1 MFNQDRDTPRNTSNE
16 IRVVLAD
23 DHQLFRQ
30 GLKALLELERGITI
44 VGEASD
50 GLEVQRVAVEQNANV
65 VLMDI
70 NMPIV
75 DGLSAT
81 RELLRA
87 NPEIGVI
94 ILSMHHEEGHVF
106 QALRAGARG
115 YLLKTSKVS
124 EVAGAVRAVAS
135 GLSLLDPSVTS
146 SVVSEFKRMS
156 SKQTPEDGL
165 GQLTETEVKI
175 LQHVSAGMSN
185 KEIANKLSL
194 AESTVKNRLSVL
206 FEKIGVLDRM
216 QAATRVP
223 RAPSFVEGVIN
234 LRGKVIPVVDLRRR
248 FGLASAEHTRASRI
262 VVVEI
267 GDEVVGIIVDGV
279 SEVLRVDTAT
289 VEPP

>member
-1 MFNQDRDTPRNTSNE
+1 MYLERSNDRESARGND

-30 GLKALLELERGITI
+30 GLKALLEMERGIT
-44 VGEASD
+44 VVAEASD
-50 GLEVQRVAVEQNANV
+50 GLEVQRVSLEQEADV

-87 NPEIGVI
+87 RADIGVI

-115 YLLKTSKVS
+115 YLLKTSRVS
-124 EVAGAVRAVAS
+124 EVASAVRAVS
-135 GLSLLDPSVTS
+135 TGLSLLDPSVTT
-146 SVVSEFKRMS
+146 SVVSEFRRMS

-165 GQLTETEVKI
+165 GQLTETEVKV
-175 LQHVSAGMSN
+175 LQHVAAGMSN
-185 KEIANKLSL
+185 KEIASRLSL

-206 FEKIGVLDRM
+206 FEKIGVLDRT
-216 QAATRVP
+216 QAAIYAITHGIAPTAVQNVRV
-223 RAPSFVEGVIN
+223 GV
-234 LRGKVIPVVDLRRR
+234 
-248 FGLASAEHTRASRI
+248 
-262 VVVEI
+262 
-267 GDEVVGIIVDGV
+267 
-279 SEVLRVDTAT
+279 
-289 VEPP
+289 

>member
-1 MFNQDRDTPRNTSNE
+1 MAGCTALCERMTTVFNNERDRETPRSSSND

-30 GLKALLELERGITI
+30 GLKALLELERGIAV

-50 GLEVQRVAVEQNANV
+50 ALQVQRVSVEQDANV

-87 NPEIGVI
+87 SPEIGVI
-94 ILSMHHEEGHVF
+94 ILSMYHEEGHVF

-115 YLLKTSKVS
+115 YLLKTSRLS
-124 EVAGAVRAVAS
+124 EVAAAVRAVAS

-185 KEIANKLSL
+185 KEIASKLSL

-206 FEKIGVLDRM
+206 FEKIGVLDRT
-216 QAATRVP
+216 QAAIYAITHGI
-223 RAPSFVEGVIN
+223 APTAVQS
-234 LRGKVIPVVDLRRR
+234 
-248 FGLASAEHTRASRI
+248 SR
-262 VVVEI
+262 
-267 GDEVVGIIVDGV
+267 
-279 SEVLRVDTAT
+279 
-289 VEPP
+289 

>member
-1 MFNQDRDTPRNTSNE
+1 MMTVFSHERDKPRSSANE

-50 GLEVQRVAVEQNANV
+50 GLEVQRVSLEQNANV

-87 NPEIGVI
+87 NSEIGVI

-115 YLLKTSKVS
+115 YLLKTSRVS

-135 GLSLLDPSVTS
+135 GLSLLDPTVTS
-146 SVVSEFKRMS
+146 SVVAEFKRMS
-156 SKQTPEDGL
+156 SKQTPEDGVGKL
-165 GQLTETEVKI
+165 SEAEVEI
-175 LQHVSAGMSN
+175 LQHVSAGPSN
-185 KEIANKLSL
+185 KDITQKLSL
-194 AESTVKNRLSVL
+194 
-206 FEKIGVLDRM
+206 
-216 QAATRVP
+216 
-223 RAPSFVEGVIN
+223 
-234 LRGKVIPVVDLRRR
+234 
-248 FGLASAEHTRASRI
+248 
-262 VVVEI
+262 
-267 GDEVVGIIVDGV
+267 
-279 SEVLRVDTAT
+279 TAGT
-289 VEPP
+289 

>member
-1 MFNQDRDTPRNTSNE
+1 MTNVFNHDREPNQSPRSNSNE

-50 GLEVQRVAVEQNANV
+50 GLEVQRVSLEQKADV

-87 NPEIGVI
+87 NSTIGVI

-115 YLLKTSKVS
+115 YLLKTSRIA
-124 EVAGAVRAVAS
+124 EVAGVGR
-135 GLSLLDPSVTS
+135 G
-146 SVVSEFKRMS
+146 
-156 SKQTPEDGL
+156 
-165 GQLTETEVKI
+165 
-175 LQHVSAGMSN
+175 
-185 KEIANKLSL
+185 
-194 AESTVKNRLSVL
+194 
-206 FEKIGVLDRM
+206 
-216 QAATRVP
+216 
-223 RAPSFVEGVIN
+223 RAPR
-234 LRGKVIPVVDLRRR
+234 LRLP
-248 FGLASAEHTRASRI
+248 A
-262 VVVEI
+262 
-267 GDEVVGIIVDGV
+267 
-279 SEVLRVDTAT
+279 
-289 VEPP
+289 PPNHPPP

>member
-1 MFNQDRDTPRNTSNE
+1 VFNNDRDRDTSRSGSND

-30 GLKALLELERGITI
+30 GLKALLELERGITV

-50 GLEVQRVAVEQNANV
+50 GLEVQRVSVEQNANV

-87 NPEIGVI
+87 NPEVGVI
-94 ILSMHHEEGHVF
+94 ILSMYHEEGHVF

-115 YLLKTSKVS
+115 YLLKTSRLS
-124 EVAGAVRAVAS
+124 EVVAAVRAVAS

-185 KEIANKLSL
+185 KEVASQLSL

-206 FEKIGVLDRM
+206 FEKIGVLDRT
-216 QAATRVP
+216 QAAIYAITHGI
-223 RAPSFVEGVIN
+223 APTAVQ
-234 LRGKVIPVVDLRRR
+234 
-248 FGLASAEHTRASRI
+248 SR
-262 VVVEI
+262 
-267 GDEVVGIIVDGV
+267 
-279 SEVLRVDTAT
+279 
-289 VEPP
+289 

>member
-1 MFNQDRDTPRNTSNE
+1 MMTVFSHERETPRSSAND

-30 GLKALLELERGITI
+30 GLKALLELERGISV

-50 GLEVQRVAVEQNANV
+50 GLVVQRVSLEQNANV

-87 NPEIGVI
+87 NAEIGVI

-115 YLLKTSKVS
+115 YLLKTSRES

-135 GLSLLDPSVTS
+135 GLSRLDPTVTS
-146 SVVSEFKRMS
+146 SVVAEFNRMS
-156 SKQTPEDGL
+156 SKQTPEDAL
-165 GQLTETEVKI
+165 GQLSETEIKI
-175 LQHVSAGMSN
+175 PTN
-185 KEIANKLSL
+185 
-194 AESTVKNRLSVL
+194 
-206 FEKIGVLDRM
+206 
-216 QAATRVP
+216 
-223 RAPSFVEGVIN
+223 
-234 LRGKVIPVVDLRRR
+234 
-248 FGLASAEHTRASRI
+248 
-262 VVVEI
+262 
-267 GDEVVGIIVDGV
+267 
-279 SEVLRVDTAT
+279 
-289 VEPP
+289 

>member
-1 MFNQDRDTPRNTSNE
+1 MFNQDRDPSRSSASE

-30 GLKALLELERGITI
+30 GLKALLDLERGMTV

-50 GLEVQRVAVEQNANV
+50 GLEVQRIAVDQNAEV

-81 RELLRA
+81 RELIRA
-87 NPEIGVI
+87 RPDTGVI

-115 YLLKTSKVS
+115 YLLKTSRVS
-124 EVAGAVRAVAS
+124 EVAGAIRAVAS

-165 GQLTETEVKI
+165 GQLTETEVRI
-175 LQHVSAGMSN
+175 LQHVAAGMSN
-185 KEIANKLSL
+185 KEIASRLSL

-206 FEKIGVLDRM
+206 FEKIGVLDRT
-216 QAATRVP
+216 QAAIYAITHGI
-223 RAPSFVEGVIN
+223 APTAVQ
-234 LRGKVIPVVDLRRR
+234 
-248 FGLASAEHTRASRI
+248 SR
-262 VVVEI
+262 
-267 GDEVVGIIVDGV
+267 
-279 SEVLRVDTAT
+279 
-289 VEPP
+289 

>member
-1 MFNQDRDTPRNTSNE
+1 MITVYNHDRETQRTPSND

-30 GLKALLELERGITI
+30 GLKALLELERGISV

-50 GLEVQRVAVEQNANV
+50 GLEVQRVSLEQQANV

-87 NPEIGVI
+87 NADIGVI

-115 YLLKTSKVS
+115 YLLKTSRVS
-124 EVAGAVRAVAS
+124 EVASAVRAVAS
-135 GLSLLDPSVTS
+135 GLSLLDPTVTS
-146 SVVSEFKRMS
+146 SVLSEFKRMS
-156 SKQTPEDGL
+156 SKQGPEEGL
-165 GQLTETEVKI
+165 GQLTETEIRI

-185 KEIANKLSL
+185 KEIANQMSL

-206 FEKIGVLDRM
+206 FEKIGVLDRT
-216 QAATRVP
+216 QAAIYAITHGI
-223 RAPSFVEGVIN
+223 AP
-234 LRGKVIPVVDLRRR
+234 
-248 FGLASAEHTRASRI
+248 
-262 VVVEI
+262 
-267 GDEVVGIIVDGV
+267 
-279 SEVLRVDTAT
+279 TA
-289 VEPP
+289 VQR

>member
-1 MFNQDRDTPRNTSNE
+1 MHSLVRTEDDTALFNHDRETPRTSANS

-30 GLKALLELERGITI
+30 GLKALLELERGITV

-50 GLEVQRVAVEQNANV
+50 GLEVQRVSLEQHANV

-87 NPEIGVI
+87 DGKIGVI

-115 YLLKTSKVS
+115 YLLKTSRVS

-185 KEIANKLSL
+185 KEIASKLSL

-206 FEKIGVLDRM
+206 FEKIGVLDRT
-216 QAATRVP
+216 QAAIYAITHGI
-223 RAPSFVEGVIN
+223 APTAVQS
-234 LRGKVIPVVDLRRR
+234 
-248 FGLASAEHTRASRI
+248 SR
-262 VVVEI
+262 
-267 GDEVVGIIVDGV
+267 
-279 SEVLRVDTAT
+279 
-289 VEPP
+289 

>member
-1 MFNQDRDTPRNTSNE
+1 VYSERETPRSTNNDV
-16 IRVVLAD
+16 RVVLAD

-30 GLKALLELERGITI
+30 GLKALLELERGISI

-50 GLEVQRVAVEQNANV
+50 GLEVQRVSQEQQADV

-87 NPEIGVI
+87 NPNVGVI

-115 YLLKTSKVS
+115 YLLKTSRVT

-135 GLSLLDPSVTS
+135 GLSLLDPTVTS

-175 LQHVSAGMSN
+175 LQHVAAGMSN

-206 FEKIGVLDRM
+206 FEKIGVLDRT
-216 QAATRVP
+216 QAAIYAITHGI
-223 RAPSFVEGVIN
+223 AP
-234 LRGKVIPVVDLRRR
+234 
-248 FGLASAEHTRASRI
+248 
-262 VVVEI
+262 
-267 GDEVVGIIVDGV
+267 
-279 SEVLRVDTAT
+279 TA
-289 VEPP
+289 VQSGR

>member
-1 MFNQDRDTPRNTSNE
+1 MTTVFNNDRDRDTPRSSSND

-30 GLKALLELERGITI
+30 GLKALLELERGIAV

-50 GLEVQRVAVEQNANV
+50 GLEVQRVSVEQGANV

-94 ILSMHHEEGHVF
+94 ILSMYHEEGHVF

-115 YLLKTSKVS
+115 YLLKTSRLS
-124 EVAGAVRAVAS
+124 EVAAAVRAVAS

-185 KEIANKLSL
+185 KEVASRLSL

-206 FEKIGVLDRM
+206 FEKIGVLDRT
-216 QAATRVP
+216 QAAIYAITHGI
-223 RAPSFVEGVIN
+223 APTAVQ
-234 LRGKVIPVVDLRRR
+234 
-248 FGLASAEHTRASRI
+248 SR
-262 VVVEI
+262 
-267 GDEVVGIIVDGV
+267 
-279 SEVLRVDTAT
+279 
-289 VEPP
+289 